1 MRIFL
6 SLLPNEPFRTVGLL
20 VTAALWVTT
29 SYADSPY
36 KRTLSVKKHNYIND
50 GTFTGGRAGSGIS
63 VLDVR
68 RVYAAK
74 LGVERVIVEIGD
86 KDGKI
91 GPADQF
97 GYFQASVDSAQNRIV
112 LDLAQLRMTEV
123 TEQKLKTVFKKSAFI
138 KSAEFTVDPEDKG
151 ATLVLNLKRPARL
164 EAYRMVSKGKPAR
177 IILDMAS
184 SSTVRVKSN

>member
-1 MRIFL
+1 MRI
-6 SLLPNEPFRTVGLL
+6 LLLILHKCLLVIVGLL
-20 VTAALWVTT
+20 ITGTLGVTT
-29 SYADSPY
+29 SYAASPF
-36 KRTLSVKKHNYIND
+36 KRTLSVKKHNYIKD
-50 GTFTGGRAGSGIS
+50 GTFTGGRAGAGVS

-97 GYFQASVDSAQNRIV
+97 GYFQASVDSTHNRII
-112 LDLAQLRMTEV
+112 LDLAQLRMTDV
-123 TEQKLKTVFKKSAFI
+123 TEQKLKTVFKKSAFV

-164 EAYRMVSKGKPAR
+164 EAYRMVSNGKPAR
-177 IILDMAS
+177 IILDMAAAS
-184 SSTVRVKSN
+184 SVRVKTN